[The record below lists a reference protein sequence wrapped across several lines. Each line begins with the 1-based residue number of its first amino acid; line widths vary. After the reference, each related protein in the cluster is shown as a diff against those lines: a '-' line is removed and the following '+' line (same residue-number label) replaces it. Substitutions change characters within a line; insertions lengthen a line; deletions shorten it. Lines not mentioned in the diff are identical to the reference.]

1 MHIIVYG
8 IGAVGG
14 FYSSLIAK
22 AISSEAS
29 HHATVAEQT
38 SSRLRRTNDRSV
50 ISGDAETCETKVS
63 YASKRKYKL
72 RLLRVHEDHEDDE
85 NAEIGVRQ
93 QSHHRLSLV
102 ARPKVI
108 AAIEENSGI
117 ELKTV
122 VTGGGESNIK
132 IDKSFF
138 DLVSSYS
145 ELKID
150 PEEEKLVM
158 LCVKSKDTKSCAED
172 IKSQFDSKTT
182 ILSVQNGISNE
193 SKIEAVLGKGSTLGC
208 LTNVA
213 AETVEPGIYLQ
224 VYNPV
229 NPYRLQFGELD
240 SEDMQRVERIQ
251 KVFSDMGITAKAS
264 TNIIKDQW
272 SKLVWNSAFNPLS
285 ALYRANLGAIAG
297 NPQATE
303 EALGIMGET
312 TAVANALGIGLDPD
326 LPNKHWE
333 ITNREEWA
341 SFRTS
346 MLQDIESGREI
357 ELDELLG
364 LIIERGKD
372 LHVATPYAKK
382 VFEALSKSLVVIIF
396 FFSSLLMGFFNP
408 LSATELPASV
418 KSEIMKLYPE
428 AKFRFDGLLETKN
441 NKTWLLLVNP
451 SPEEETFT
459 PVKLLD
465 ANLLF
470 GDSYIY
476 LPIENN
482 TIKSYNELPIE
493 IKERILSFTVP
504 SDFLIPKD
512 FSIPRDLGVISGELP
527 VKLRHTQI
535 STHKEIELKNLIAA
549 EKAKEIKFLTYSSLN
564 NEFALV
570 RLSKADNAPLIEKLN
585 TDKDLVW
592 ISEFT
597 KTKNN
602 ILLADYGTA
611 KIYELDPDF
620 KAEDFKLK
628 EFIDLGS
635 LIKGNG
641 LLDFDLEHKNL
652 YVLSQKDSKFYAI
665 NTDDKKVIN
674 EIQLPNLVNEMESFD
689 FSSKTAKLLLVNSKG
704 ANQITFL
711 DTSNYQIAQ
720 ILNYKKA
727 NEQDIIFD
735 FTVNKEL
742 LVTANQNIKDELV
755 QGRIDVYSSI
765 NKQVLQTYVLDYIPQ
780 KLAFID
786 DGRILLVLGFNSN
799 KECFLTKIDLR
810 DKKILLQQSLGADI
824 LSARNFAVNKEE
836 SLVLVPSLAT
846 NLIAVIN
853 LENLE
858 LLKKIETTVVYD
870 KILVL

>member
-22 AISSEAS
+22 AISSGAS
-29 HHATVAEQT
+29 HGTAAKSENL
-38 SSRLRRTNDRSV
+38 SS
-50 ISGDAETCETKVS
+50 
-63 YASKRKYKL
+63 
-72 RLLRVHEDHEDDE
+72 
-85 NAEIGVRQ
+85 Q
-93 QSHHRLSLV
+93 QPHRLSLI

-108 AAIEENSGI
+108 AAIGANSGI
-117 ELKTV
+117 ELKTI
-122 VTGGGESNIK
+122 VTGGGESVIK
-132 IDKSFF
+132 IDKKFF

-193 SKIEAVLGKGSTLGC
+193 SKIEDVLGEGSTLGC

-213 AETVEPGIYLQ
+213 AETVEPGVYLQ

-229 NPYRLQFGELD
+229 NPYRLQFGELHSD
-240 SEDMQRVERIQ
+240 DMQRVERIQ
-251 KVFSDMGITAKAS
+251 KVFSDMDITAKAS

-285 ALYRANLGAIAG
+285 ALYRANLGAIAE
-297 NPQATE
+297 NPQATD

-372 LHVATPYAKK
+372 LKVATPYAQRI
-382 VFEALSKSLVVIIF
+382 FEALSKSLVAVFF
-396 FFSSLLMGFFNP
+396 FFSSLLIGF
-408 LSATELPASV
+408 LSPALATELPASV
-418 KSEIMKLYPE
+418 KAEIVKLYPE

-441 NKTWLLLVNP
+441 KTWLLLINSLSEEKQVN
-451 SPEEETFT
+451 SLK
-459 PVKLLD
+459 VLD
-465 ANLLF
+465 GNLLF

-493 IKERILSFTVP
+493 IKEKIFSFTVP

-570 RLSKADNAPLIEKLN
+570 RLSKADNVPLIEKLN

-592 ISEFT
+592 ISELS
-597 KTKNN
+597 KIKNS

-611 KIYELDPDF
+611 KIYELAVDF

-628 EFIDLGS
+628 EFIDLSS

-755 QGRIDVYSSI
+755 QGRIDIYSSI
-765 NKQVLQTYVLDYIPQ
+765 NKQVLQTYLLDYIPQ

-786 DGRILLVLGFNSN
+786 DGRILLVLGFNSS

-810 DKKILLQQSLGADI
+810 DKKVLLQKSLGADI

-836 SLVLVPSLAT
+836 SLVFVPSLGT

-858 LLKKIETTVVYD
+858 LLKKIETTTVYD
-870 KILVL
+870 KILAL